1 MSKCNG
7 VSVLVDGRVRDLLLN
22 FPNHVHCRLCGRV
35 MYVDYVTV
43 NGMKAVCKYCASDSV
58 KVVTKFG
65 SEV

>member
-7 VSVLVDGRVRDLLLN
+7 VSVLVDERVKDLLLN

-43 NGMKAVCKYCASDSV
+43 NGMKGKEVKQGENVSSV
-58 KVVTKFG
+58 
-65 SEV
+65 